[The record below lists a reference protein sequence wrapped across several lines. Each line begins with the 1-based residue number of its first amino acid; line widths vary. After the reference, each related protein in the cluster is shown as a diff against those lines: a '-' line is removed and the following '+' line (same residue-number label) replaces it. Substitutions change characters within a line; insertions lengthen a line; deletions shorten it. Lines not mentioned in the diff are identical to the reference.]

1 MPPSNFFFQ
10 IGCFLARSRTTM
22 PPSADTRTLTGSVV
36 RPIRTLGAGGADRSV
51 PVEAAE
57 DAEADGDRAGADG
70 EAAAGMT
77 IASAAAASEVQRP
90 DNVIRPTTLSR
101 RRGHFP
107 AARPGTP
114 LARRNSARRA
124 RLV

>member
-1 MPPSNFFFQ
+1 MPPSNRFFQ
-10 IGCFLARSRTTM
+10 IGCFFAGSRTTM

-51 PVEAAE
+51 PVVAGDAGAE
-57 DAEADGDRAGADG
+57 GGRAGAVT

-107 AARPGTP
+107 AARP
-114 LARRNSARRA
+114 R
-124 RLV
+124 